1 MADHPGSH
9 DNGTEKKGGSTK
21 IDRKSIPVGPFKTA
35 NWPGNPGP
43 KGKDRGLGLPK
54 IKQGMLEDY

>member
-1 MADHPGSH
+1 MADQNQG
-9 DNGTEKKGGSTK
+9 KKKSGSTM
-21 IDRKSIPVGPFKTA
+21 IDRKSIPLPPEKTA

-54 IKQGMLEDY
+54 IKTAMLEDY